1 MWNVKVKVIR
11 LIIGATRIIW
21 KSFRQYLSNMA
32 GRKEI
37 KELQIEPTLG
47 TAHTVRKVL
56 MSKYNTYFTGEIT
69 LHVAQIVNTELLL
82 IYVP

>member
-1 MWNVKVKVIR
+1 
-11 LIIGATRIIW
+11 
-21 KSFRQYLSNMA
+21 MA

-56 MSKYNTYFTGEIT
+56 MSKYNTYFTVEIT